1 MGGVNFCCVVV
12 VASPFIIVVYACS
25 VCVGIFYSSIVL
37 SVCKEVTSGCVAYE
51 NIKYKKCGI
60 FYFVYHFLGMCLCL
74 GFTLGVGF
82 VLIHFDGRW

>member
-12 VASPFIIVVYACS
+12 VASPFIIEVYDCS
-25 VCVGIFYSSIVL
+25 VCVGILYLPIVL

-51 NIKYKKCGI
+51 HIKYINCVR
-60 FYFVYHFLGMCLCL
+60 FYFVYYFLGMCLCL